1 MEEIK
6 NHNMNIIKPAS
17 GLSLI
22 KLKELWLYRELLYF
36 LVWRDIKV
44 RYKQTVIGG
53 AWAVIQPFTSMVIF
67 SIFLGKLAH
76 VPSGGLPYP
85 IFAYAALVPWTYF
98 ANSLTQATNSLVEHR
113 GVITKI
119 YFPHLLLPL
128 SSILSGLLDFCIAF
142 LVLIGMMFFYHIMPN
157 PYVWMAPFFLILLI
171 ITVFAVSLWLS
182 ALNVEYR
189 DVHYV
194 AGFLVQIWLFA
205 TPIVYPAS
213 IVPEKWRFLYGLNPM
228 VGIIEGFRYVLLG
241 GDFPQV
247 KMLLVSI
254 CTIFLLF
261 VGGLFYF
268 QRLEENFAD
277 IV

>member
-6 NHNMNIIKPAS
+6 NQNMNIIKPAS
-17 GLSLI
+17 GLNLI

-53 AWAVIQPFTSMVIF
+53 AWAVIQPFTTMVIF

-76 VPSGGLPYP
+76 IPSGGLPYP

-128 SSILSGLLDFCIAF
+128 SSILSGLLDFFIAF
-142 LVLIGMMFFYHIMPN
+142 LVLIGMMFFYHIMPS
-157 PYVWMAPFFLILLI
+157 PYLLMAPVFLILLI

-205 TPIVYPAS
+205 TPVVYPAS

-247 KMLLVSI
+247 KMLLVSV
-254 CTIFLLF
+254 CTIFLLLI
-261 VGGLFYF
+261 GGLFYF